1 MDRAA
6 LRALHRQNAPG
17 QLRKVLRD
25 YFSSPEGQ
33 AALRAAPRVFGTEDA
48 HPMTIDEA
56 VDALMDEAAT
66 MKQEN

>member
-1 MDRAA
+1 MDRSDLHA
-6 LRALHRQNAPG
+6 LKQNPG
-17 QLRKVLRD
+17 QLRKALRD
-25 YFSSPEGQ
+25 HFSTPEGR
-33 AALRAAPRVFGTEDA
+33 AELAAAPRVFGTEDA